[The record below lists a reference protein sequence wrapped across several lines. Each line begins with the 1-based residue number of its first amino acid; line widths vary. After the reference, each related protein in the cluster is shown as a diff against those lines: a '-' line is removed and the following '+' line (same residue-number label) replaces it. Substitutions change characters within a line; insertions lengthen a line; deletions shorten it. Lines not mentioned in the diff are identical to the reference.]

1 MNQIEATKAHLIAGI
16 FIITST
22 VWMTVQII
30 FLFFTANHA
39 NHSLY
44 SIYDK
49 IINSQN
55 PCGFPCG
62 TMFEEPGTGYAETK
76 LQSPGSTR
84 P

>member
-22 VWMTVQII
+22 VQII

-39 NHSLY
+39 NRSLY

-49 IINSQN
+49 ITNSQN

-76 LQSPGSTR
+76 PQSPGSRR